1 MKDVYEF
8 CPMFENQKY
17 VLRLVEEKDLNDLQI
32 NW

>member
-1 MKDVYEF
+1 MKDVYDF